1 MPRSMYSKVPRH
13 SILAT
18 RPQRLLIIS
27 PRRQVLTENKA
38 GILFDSRDY
47 VTTLELG
54 RFFPPLGGY
63 PSDHPG
69 LSRTSEMINVCL
81 GCKNQ
86 GSSSACAPAPVR
98 ARTLQSPRFWKK
110 KGGSSSWAPHRP
122 GPNHRKYQPEE
133 TCFLTDE
140 KNVPTSPSPRTDI
153 CHSVPTSTR
162 LKHHL
167 ERRDLGAI
175 AVRPSA
181 FMDYPQRL
189 R

>member
-1 MPRSMYSKVPRH
+1 MYSKVPRH

-27 PRRQVLTENKA
+27 PRRQVLTENEA

-54 RFFPPLGGY
+54 RFFPLGGY

-86 GSSSACAPAPVR
+86 GSSSACAPAHVR

-110 KGGSSSWAPHRP
+110 KGDP
-122 GPNHRKYQPEE
+122 GPRTVLGQIIANLNLRKRA
-133 TCFLTDE
+133 
-140 KNVPTSPSPRTDI
+140 S
-153 CHSVPTSTR
+153 
-162 LKHHL
+162 
-167 ERRDLGAI
+167 
-175 AVRPSA
+175 
-181 FMDYPQRL
+181 
-189 R
+189 

>member
-38 GILFDSRDY
+38 GILFDSSLFDSRDY

-86 GSSSACAPAPVR
+86 ESSSACAPAHVR

-110 KGGSSSWAPHRP
+110 KGDP
-122 GPNHRKYQPEE
+122 GPRTVLRQIIANLNLRKRA
-133 TCFLTDE
+133 
-140 KNVPTSPSPRTDI
+140 S
-153 CHSVPTSTR
+153 
-162 LKHHL
+162 
-167 ERRDLGAI
+167 
-175 AVRPSA
+175 
-181 FMDYPQRL
+181 
-189 R
+189 